1 MENKIINRRI
11 TNRDNLEEQ
20 IRYWRKHPDIF
31 FENIFGVDLLPCQKI
46 LLKSLATVDDITVD
60 VQNFLNN
67 PFWRFSK

>member
-20 IRYWRKHPDIF
+20 IRYWRKHTDIF
-31 FENIFGVDLLPCQKI
+31 VENIFGVDLLPCQKT

-60 VQNFLNN
+60 VKNFLNN
-67 PFWRFSK
+67 PFW

>member
-1 MENKIINRRI
+1 MNRRI

-31 FENIFGVDLLPCQKI
+31 VENIFGVGLLPCQKI
-46 LLKSLATVDDITVD
+46 LLKSLATVNDITVD

-67 PFWRFSK
+67 QFWRFSK